1 MEQGIEGPFHVILL
15 GVVFDP
21 EKRKILIGKRK
32 KDPNL
37 PELTW
42 AFPGRMKINYDEE
55 VEETLKKGIKEKTG
69 LEVENLGA
77 IWAKTYPEKRKFLSI
92 YFLCEKIGGGEK
104 AGENFVELKWVS
116 PDEIEDYFTTSFH
129 PHLKEY
135 LNNLK

>member
-1 MEQGIEGPFHVILL
+1 MEQGIKAPFHVILL
-15 GVVFDP
+15 GIIFDTR
-21 EKRKILIGKRK
+21 KRKILIGKRK

-37 PELTW
+37 PKLTW
-42 AFPGRMKINYDEE
+42 AFPGRGKINYDEE

-77 IWAKTYPEKRKFLSI
+77 IWAKTYPEKRNFLSI
-92 YFLCEKIGGGEK
+92 YFLCEKIGGDEK

-116 PDEIEDYFTTSFH
+116 PDEVEKHFTTSFH